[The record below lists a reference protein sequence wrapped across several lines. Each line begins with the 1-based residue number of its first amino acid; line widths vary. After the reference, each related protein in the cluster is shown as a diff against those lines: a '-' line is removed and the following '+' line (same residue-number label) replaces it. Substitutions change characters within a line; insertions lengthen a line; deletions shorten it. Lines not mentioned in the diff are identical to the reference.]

1 MVSHPD
7 FVPESTVLSP
17 GPQVYE
23 INSSVGGRQVNAAL
37 RSAASY
43 GFTQSNRFN
52 TQLDERGPGPAEYY
66 PIHQQHSP
74 MVAFGAAT
82 RDNKVLKVDVR
93 GWAADPGMGKQLLA
107 GRATA
112 PIYGFGS
119 CPREK
124 AGQVTSPAF
133 KPDGTVV
140 SPGPVYKTEASVGK
154 QVLATKKTNP
164 RPIIGGYAAAAL
176 EELRAFSGVS
186 PGPAAYHVPR
196 STTRQLQ
203 AGKKTPPARS
213 FGTAARF
220 GGGGIRPSSA
230 RRIVDEPTPG
240 PGAYNPA

>member
-1 MVSHPD
+1 MRLRREKLASWVVMTSND
-7 FVPESTVLSP
+7 
-17 GPQVYE
+17 
-23 INSSVGGRQVNAAL
+23 SS
-37 RSAASY
+37 
-43 GFTQSNRFN
+43 
-52 TQLDERGPGPAEYY
+52 
-66 PIHQQHSP
+66 
-74 MVAFGAAT
+74 
-82 RDNKVLKVDVR
+82 
-93 GWAADPGMGKQLLA
+93 
-107 GRATA
+107 ATA
-112 PIYGFGS
+112 PPTSAVGS
-119 CPREK
+119 DCSDCM
-124 AGQVTSPAF
+124 AAVMA
-133 KPDGTVV
+133 
-140 SPGPVYKTEASVGK
+140 VGK

-176 EELRAFSGVS
+176 EELRAFSRVS